1 MLTICLVTQK
11 SEVEKMKKVM
21 IAYMK
26 DGKWFYKLSKNCGK
40 TFSEEKELEVK
51 RK

>member
-1 MLTICLVTQK
+1 
-11 SEVEKMKKVM
+11 MKKIMV
-21 IAYMK
+21 AYVK
-26 DGKWFYKLSKNCGK
+26 DGKWFYKFSKNGGK